1 MRKYLEFM
9 KAAMKEQTAYAAWF
23 WAGTF
28 ATILQLLILYYFWH
42 AVYANRTEIAD
53 MPLQTMLT
61 YMVIAMFLGEYV
73 SGVGSELARD
83 IRNGN
88 IAIELMRP
96 YHLLNRLVS
105 MDIGYKLSNSIRSS
119 LPMFVIALLFIGIKL
134 PPTIE
139 ATLLFCTSAIIGILL
154 GAQIDLIIGVIAFW
168 TINTWG
174 LQVFKESIMRFFS
187 GALIP
192 ITLFPGWFQTLSNF
206 LPFQSMV
213 FVPVSIYTGT
223 VTGLDAYLA
232 IAIQLVWLVSA
243 FVIVRIIWAFAVR
256 KVTIL
261 GG

>member
-1 MRKYLEFM
+1 MRKYWEFM

-73 SGVGSELARD
+73 SGVGNELAQN

-96 YHLLNRLVS
+96 YHLLNRLVA
-105 MDIGYKLSNSIRSS
+105 MDTGYKLSNSFRSS
-119 LPMFVIALLFIGIKL
+119 IPMFLIALLFIGIHL
-134 PPTIE
+134 PPTVE
-139 ATLLFCTSAIIGILL
+139 ATVMFCLSAIIGILL
-154 GAQIDLIIGVIAFW
+154 GAQIDLMIGVIAFW

-174 LQVFKESIMRFFS
+174 LQVFKESIIRFFS

-192 ITLFPGWFQTLSNF
+192 ITLFPGWFQTLSQF

-213 FVPVSIYTGT
+213 FVPVSIYTGSIS
-223 VTGLDAYLA
+223 GIDAYIALA
-232 IAIQLVWLVSA
+232 VQFAWLVVA
-243 FVIVRIIWAFAVR
+243 IITVRVTWMFAVR

>member
-1 MRKYLEFM
+1 MRKYWEFM

-28 ATILQLLILYYFWH
+28 ATILQLLILYYFWN

-53 MPLQTMLT
+53 MPLQMMLT
-61 YMVIAMFLGEYV
+61 YMVIAMFLAQYA
-73 SGVGSELARD
+73 SGAGNELAQN

-96 YHLLNRLVS
+96 YHLINRLVA
-105 MDIGYKLSNSIRSS
+105 MDIGYTLSSSIRNS
-119 LPMFVIALLFIGIKL
+119 LPMFLIALLFIGINL

-139 ATLLFCTSAIIGILL
+139 ATFLFLLSALIGILL
-154 GAQIDLIIGVIAFW
+154 GLQIDLMIGVIAFW
-168 TINTWG
+168 TVNTWG
-174 LQVFKESIMRFFS
+174 LRVFKESLLQFFS

-192 ITLFPGWFQTLSNF
+192 ITLFPGWFQTLSQY

-213 FVPVSIYTGT
+213 FVPVSIYTGSISGT
-223 VTGLDAYLA
+223 DAYISVA
-232 IAIQLVWLVSA
+232 VQLVWLMASII
-243 FVIVRIIWAFAVR
+243 IVRLFWMFAVR